1 MLAQT
6 SAAHV
11 FASPRNPRRGR
22 PLSRAQLGRLLILVA
37 VSLVATAL
45 TSIDTLAAAGLWGS
59 VRALALVGV
68 AEMTLLL
75 VAIVVVRR
83 LGAGPLR

>member
-6 SAAHV
+6 PTAHV

-45 TSIDTLAAAGLWGS
+45 SSIDTLANAGLWSS

-68 AEMTLLL
+68 AEITLLL
-75 VAIVVVRR
+75 AAIVVVRR